1 MLKAYD
7 LSEGCYKTVIGRIR
21 AIYRLLDLKVK
32 ITVQYY
38 KENIKPKILRLI

>member
-1 MLKAYD
+1 MLKAYN

-38 KENIKPKILRLI
+38 KENIKHKLFKFI